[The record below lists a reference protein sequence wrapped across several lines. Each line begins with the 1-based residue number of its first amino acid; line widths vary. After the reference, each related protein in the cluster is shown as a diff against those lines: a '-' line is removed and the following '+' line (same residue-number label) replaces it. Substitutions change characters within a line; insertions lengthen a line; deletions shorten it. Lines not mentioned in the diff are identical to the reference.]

1 MCKPEPDMA
10 AAHKWVLTFVF
21 YWFAFMPLAR
31 GTALCGNL
39 AMHAMLLATGYKVC
53 FVFSFSIICVFGVI
67 LALRVYI
74 ERRRIPWCMACRLIN
89 MHSLLKL

>member
-53 FVFSFSIICVFGVI
+53 FCFVCGIIPHSGSMWGGGRFPGVWH
-67 LALRVYI
+67 A
-74 ERRRIPWCMACRLIN
+74 ALIN
-89 MHSLLKL
+89 MHLLLKLK